1 MLFRSAM
8 IDQWNIIVGPWPD
21 AAYRVEVVGTIRPN
35 PLSNTNTTTFLTTYL
50 PDAFIAASMIFASGY
65 MRDFGSQSDN
75 PAQAQSWE
83 AQYENLIKSAG
94 AEEVRKKWAGPGWQS
109 MSTVANPQNR

>member
-1 MLFRSAM
+1 MLFRS
-8 IDQWNIIVGPWPD
+8 
-21 AAYRVEVVGTIRPN
+21 VVGTIRPN